1 MKKKHIGSD
10 FDDFLREE
18 HLLEASE
25 ATAGKRVGA
34 GSAPPLREILIA
46 KPPRPSAGASALKAL
61 LGDRR
66 DGR

>member
-25 ATAGKRVGA
+25 AAAAKRVGA

-46 KPPRPSAGASALKAL
+46 KPPSSPRPDRGRGAC
-61 LGDRR
+61 G
-66 DGR
+66 